1 MVSLLRCT
9 ECFNPFTLR
18 LVRRQQ
24 GLQLGHCFQG
34 SEFSIICCR
43 QRDFQLEHRTDVD
56 LKDKWRNITKAI
68 GQNKKMRGFNMAAD
82 LVLRVQNC
90 MRLAAVRTAWP

>member
-1 MVSLLRCT
+1 MCRCIDASW
-9 ECFNPFTLR
+9 EPCHLGFVLN
-18 LVRRQQ
+18 
-24 GLQLGHCFQG
+24 LQLTKHR
-34 SEFSIICCR
+34 EPCR

-90 MRLAAVRTAWP
+90 MRVAAVGFVNISGHSIQGLA

>member
-1 MVSLLRCT
+1 MWA
-9 ECFNPFTLR
+9 
-18 LVRRQQ
+18 RR
-24 GLQLGHCFQG
+24 
-34 SEFSIICCR
+34 R
-43 QRDFQLEHRTDVD
+43 QRDYQLEHRTDVD

-90 MRLAAVRTAWP
+90 MRVAAVRSRTQKPLQDVCETLHAIG